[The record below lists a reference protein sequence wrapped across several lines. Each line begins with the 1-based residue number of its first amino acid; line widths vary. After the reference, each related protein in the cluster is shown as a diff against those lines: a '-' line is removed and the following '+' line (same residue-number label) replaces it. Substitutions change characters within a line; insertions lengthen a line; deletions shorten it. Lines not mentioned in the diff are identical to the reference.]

1 MTELKGGVIL
11 DMARKRAEINSN
23 GFSDSSRFVTP
34 EEFNQAITSLRETI
48 SSLQNKQP
56 DDSGPLTDA
65 PRPRI
70 FHKKKEGRREKLSST
85 VDSALFELIKQRQQ
99 MGQQLSHILDSSL
112 WHYFGRP
119 KLSFES
125 DDKD

>member
-1 MTELKGGVIL
+1 
-11 DMARKRAEINSN
+11 MAKKRALINSEPL
-23 GFSDSSRFVTP
+23 SDSSRFVTR
-34 EEFNQAITSLRETI
+34 EEFDRAITSLKETI

-85 VDSALFELIKQRQQ
+85 VDSALFELIKQKQQ
-99 MGQQLSHILDSSL
+99 TGQQLAHILDSSL
-112 WHYFGRP
+112 WHYFNRP
-119 KLSFES
+119 KLSFQS
-125 DDKD
+125 DDEK

>member
-1 MTELKGGVIL
+1 
-11 DMARKRAEINSN
+11 MAKKKAEINSEPLPDA
-23 GFSDSSRFVTP
+23 SLFVTR
-34 EEFNQAITSLRETI
+34 EEFNQAITSLNQQI

-70 FHKKKEGRREKLSST
+70 FHKRKEGKREKLSST

-119 KLSFES
+119 KLSFEA

>member
-1 MTELKGGVIL
+1 
-11 DMARKRAEINSN
+11 MAKKRAVINSEPLPDA
-23 GFSDSSRFVTP
+23 SLFVTR
-34 EEFNQAITSLRETI
+34 EEFNQAITSLNEQI

-56 DDSGPLTDA
+56 EDSVPLTDA

-85 VDSALFELIKQRQQ
+85 VDSVLFELIKQRQQ

-119 KLSFES
+119 KLSFEA

>member
-1 MTELKGGVIL
+1 
-11 DMARKRAEINSN
+11 MAKKRAEINSN
-23 GFSDSSRFVTP
+23 GFSDSSRFVTR
-34 EEFNQAITSLRETI
+34 EEFEQIIASLNEQI

-56 DDSGPLTDA
+56 HDSGPLTDA

-70 FHKKKEGRREKLSST
+70 FHKKKQGRREKLSST
-85 VDSALFELIKQRQQ
+85 VDSVLFELIKQKQQ
-99 MGQQLSHILDSSL
+99 TGQQLAHILDSSL
-112 WHYFGRP
+112 WHYFGCP

>member
-1 MTELKGGVIL
+1 
-11 DMARKRAEINSN
+11 MAKKRAAINSN
-23 GFSDSSRFVTP
+23 GFSDSSRFVTR
-34 EEFNQAITSLRETI
+34 EEFNQAITSLNQQI
-48 SSLQNKQP
+48 SSLQNKQS

-70 FHKKKEGRREKLSST
+70 FHKKKEGQRQKLST
-85 VDSALFELIKQRQQ
+85 TLDSVLFELIKQRQQ

>member
-1 MTELKGGVIL
+1 
-11 DMARKRAEINSN
+11 MAKKRAETISN
-23 GFSDSSRFVTP
+23 GFYDSSRFVTR
-34 EEFNQAITSLRETI
+34 EEFDQAITSLNEQI

-56 DDSGPLTDA
+56 DSAGPLADA

-85 VDSALFELIKQRQQ
+85 VDSALFELIKQKQQ
-99 MGQQLSHILDSSL
+99 TGQQLAHILDSSL
-112 WHYFGRP
+112 WNYFGRP
-119 KLSFES
+119 KLSFEA

>member
-1 MTELKGGVIL
+1 
-11 DMARKRAEINSN
+11 MAQKRSTINSN
-23 GFSDSSRFVTP
+23 GFSDSSRFVTR
-34 EEFNQAITSLRETI
+34 EEFNQAITSLNEQI

-56 DDSGPLTDA
+56 DSAGPLTDA

-85 VDSALFELIKQRQQ
+85 VDSALFELIKQKQQ
-99 MGQQLSHILDSSL
+99 TGQQLSHILDSSL

-119 KLSFES
+119 KLSFEA
-125 DDKD
+125 DDEK